1 MARSRVQNDSRLR
14 RKLRRFPDELRA
26 EVAIPMKLSAEE
38 LADAITANAPKDS
51 GDMAEAASYRVSRDG
66 LSAQIGYSKRAGFKR
81 AWKRGG
87 FKALWQEYGT
97 RHHPAHKF
105 VRPAYAQLLS
115 TILDRID
122 RAVSRMLAR
131 ASSGDF

>member
-1 MARSRVQNDSRLR
+1 MARSRVNDSRLR
-14 RKLRRFPDELRA
+14 RKLRRFPEDLRA
-26 EVAIPMKLSAEE
+26 EIAIPMKLSAEE
-38 LADAITANAPKDS
+38 LAATMTANAPKDS
-51 GDMAEAASYRVSRDG
+51 GDMAEEVTFRLSRDG

-81 AWKRGG
+81 AWKAGG

-97 RHHPAHKF
+97 RNHPAHKF
-105 VRPAYAQLLS
+105 IRPAYAQLLP

-122 RAVSRMLAR
+122 RAVRRTLQR